1 MTLIALELSDAG
13 IMAAAGTPARLIP
26 VDGTSLASPGYILPV
41 KKKLSVGKSAES
53 QAHRF
58 PRQIHHRFWD
68 QLSTLPLKP
77 RERWAGNYAEMALK
91 HLAEIWRHLK
101 THGRSLVITLPGY
114 YTREQM
120 GLVLG
125 IARDLKID
133 VVGLVNQAIATAPH
147 PVATGHLLYAD
158 IHLHRTEV
166 SLLGQGDRLQHQQTL
181 TLDTGLIGVHRHWI
195 DTIAE
200 VFVSATRYDPLHT
213 AASEQGLYDRL
224 PGVLDDLAQN
234 ATTSVEARTDHTV
247 HRISLPRETL
257 VGRAEGFY
265 EQVCGLIRNLMEKD
279 ESEPAGV
286 TLLLSHRMGQLPGLA
301 DGLRS
306 RLDANILTL
315 APGASATN
323 VLAIWDQLER
333 PAGIEGAFYFK
344 QRPWARVPAP
354 EAPIQT
360 DPPDPVLTP
369 THLLCGHIAHPLTES
384 PLAVIQH
391 NTGQM
396 NQLAIV
402 PRDQARDDILFIV
415 CLAEGHA
422 VLSVEGTR
430 EITVDGQRAT
440 GRVPLALGQTICTA
454 NGEDTVRLIT
464 CL

>member
-13 IMAAAGTPARLIP
+13 IMAATGTPARLIP

-53 QAHRF
+53 QAHRL
-58 PRQIHHRFWD
+58 PRQMHHRFWD

-91 HLAEIWRHLK
+91 HLAEIWRQVE
-101 THGRSLVITLPGY
+101 TYGQALVITLPGY
-114 YTREQM
+114 FTREQM

-133 VVGLVNQAIATAPH
+133 VVGLVNQAVASAPH

-166 SLLGQGDRLQHQQTL
+166 SLLNQGDHLQHQQTL
-181 TLDTGLIGVHRHWI
+181 SLDTGLIGVHRRWI

-200 VFVSATRYDPLHT
+200 EFVSATRYDPLHT
-213 AASEQGLYDRL
+213 AASEQELYDRL

-234 ATTSVEARTDHTV
+234 AVTTVEARTDHTV

-257 VGRAEGFY
+257 VRRAEDFY
-265 EQVCGLIRNLMEKD
+265 EQIRDLIRNCMEKD
-279 ESEPAGV
+279 ESKPAGV

-301 DGLRS
+301 DGIRRHLG
-306 RLDANILTL
+306 AEILNLT
-315 APGASATN
+315 PGASATN
-323 VLAIWDQLER
+323 LLTIWDQLKR
-333 PAGIEGAFYFK
+333 QAGVEGAFFFS
-344 QRPWARVPAP
+344 QRPWGRVPDP

-360 DPPDPVLTP
+360 DPQDSTLTP
-369 THLLCGHIAHPLTES
+369 THLLYGHIAYPLSEL
-384 PLAVIQH
+384 PLAVIQ
-391 NTGQM
+391 NDTGQM
-396 NQLAIV
+396 NRLAIV
-402 PRDQARDDILFIV
+402 PRDKARDDILFTV
-415 CLAEGHA
+415 CLADGHA
-422 VLSVEGTR
+422 VLSVESTR
-430 EITVDGQRAT
+430 EITVDGQQAT
-440 GRVPLALGQTICTA
+440 GRVALVLGQTICTA
-454 NGEDTVRLIT
+454 NSEDAVKLIT